1 MTLKERMFGK
11 WSEKS
16 QERKL
21 NPMKADKDVM
31 HYDYLRQPGNSYKRR
46 KRLYIVNRTRF
57 VIMSLITLII
67 LSTILT
73 YVAGFFMSEA
83 TTNHEPLQIEVM
95 PGDTLWDIAA
105 SHNYYEEDIRAVV
118 YRIKQYNDLSDG
130 TIYTGQVILVPTSNH

>member
-1 MTLKERMFGK
+1 
-11 WSEKS
+11 
-16 QERKL
+16 
-21 NPMKADKDVM
+21 MKADKDVM
-31 HYDYLRQPGNSYKRR
+31 HYDYLRQPSNSHKRR

-67 LSTILT
+67 LSTIVT

-83 TTNHEPLQIEVM
+83 TTNHEPLKIEVM

-118 YRIKQYNDLSDG
+118 YRIKQYNELSDA

>member
-67 LSTILT
+67 LSC
-73 YVAGFFMSEA
+73 
-83 TTNHEPLQIEVM
+83 N
-95 PGDTLWDIAA
+95 W
-105 SHNYYEEDIRAVV
+105 
-118 YRIKQYNDLSDG
+118 
-130 TIYTGQVILVPTSNH
+130 